1 MANQARCL
9 EKAKKREII
18 VDKNG
23 VLYYFTRLFDN
34 ISHEIFVF
42 AINI

>member
-1 MANQARCL
+1 MDKKHEQTNNSGREIIANQVRCL

-23 VLYYFTRLFDN
+23 VLY
-34 ISHEIFVF
+34 
-42 AINI
+42 